1 MPHIN
6 RIRVNNVKYNF
17 GTQYY
22 DDFLMRFNGK
32 NTIYDLANGGGKS
45 VLMLLLFQNL
55 IPNCTLDDKQPIEKL
70 FRTSDGSKTIHSLIE
85 WNLSDIHV
93 KDNYKYMLTGFC
105 ARKAKESDSG
115 NRDNAS
121 IEYFNY
127 CIFYREYNDNDIKNL
142 PLKNGKERVT
152 YSGLKN
158 YLKELERKDLSLS
171 VKIFEKKSDY
181 QRFISDYGLY
191 ESEWEII
198 RGINKT
204 EGHVRTY
211 FETNYRNTRKVVE
224 DLLIEEIIQKSFMNK
239 YGNQEEDTMAQT
251 LLDIKDKLIELS
263 EKKAQIEN
271 FDRQQE
277 IIEAFVSRIS
287 SIKQMYF
294 GKENIESQ
302 VCKIYNTIR
311 MKEEKYNTDRDS
323 LVSRLEEVRASI
335 NDLARLCDTA
345 KVMKEK
351 AVIDQMNEKLED
363 ISKDADELKNV
374 LEAKKTELKFKES
387 GNDYLDYIHSKMEAD
402 SIREA
407 ISARKQD
414 SSAILIETEHFVTE
428 LFARNKVKLS
438 EIDENLAKE
447 EAAAEK
453 ENSVNEE
460 LTKKERELAGNQA
473 VLEFKYNNLKN
484 EYDEKSSRVAK
495 RMSDL
500 GVIVSS
506 TIQNDIK
513 NKQRELQSLQ
523 NKKSEILESV
533 NTEKENEK
541 KLLILMETGKLEL
554 DMLSSKEKELTKL
567 DKASRERRERF
578 EKISSV
584 YADKKIENMHMDVI
598 RQIAEK
604 EQKLKHKEE
613 ILKNLKNNI
622 SVPMSPNMKG
632 ICEYIERYHGDICV
646 HGAKYLSTKS
656 EEERETI
663 INRIPILPYSIVILK
678 NFERVI
684 EDTKLLDMND
694 GMVPDFIIDED
705 AIRQGKDIINNDN
718 IIVSMK
724 KREYIFNNRAMEA
737 ELSSIEEEIKEL
749 TRSLRHLY
757 EYEEVIREDYVFI
770 KNFTNT
776 SDIEDMSNIK
786 ESLKEMEI
794 KFEQSKEDY
803 NSCLSTINVLNES
816 LLECDRDIDRI
827 CADIAEMEIII
838 KENSECEILEK
849 ELTGTKAELENLIK
863 EHKNI
868 AARLEAAL
876 NQAKNRAAKIKGI
889 KEQRLKIEDDW
900 NNKYKIYYKEGHNV
914 KISGDYETVVSKLNG
929 LIDALRDENSDLA
942 DKEKLLK
949 SYEDS
954 MNKALENIRYRET
967 SEEELKKSYEANEL
981 LKSDNNILW
990 DIKSECRKINDE
1002 LENIYR
1008 EMDDLRSK
1016 RDKSEGGISQGINN
1030 IIEKYGV
1037 FDEEG
1042 IETDKIDEFIN
1053 TQKVA
1058 VKGIEEMEIRLA
1070 AELKEF
1076 DNFAGKQII
1085 LRDNLERILNSG
1097 NINISNYSGYV
1108 DEGVDLYAAT
1118 KEISEKYDLFTKQ
1131 LFEKKQEFDGN
1142 KRMLIT
1148 TLNTLN
1154 AAELANEIENNVVFP
1169 DSVEATTGLVTRLN
1183 DTNMCLE
1190 LEKERVSK
1198 GIEDME
1204 RIKDNF
1210 ENQCIQSC
1218 IKIKTELER
1227 LPKLSKI
1234 NMDGENI
1241 SIIDLRIPYVNEES
1255 YKERMSA
1262 YIDETANEAD
1272 ALKENEEKLKYIR
1285 SRLTWKKLFS
1295 VIVTDMNG
1303 IRLKLYKRER
1313 IAENSRYLPYEEAV
1327 GSTGQSQGIY
1337 IQFLVAVI
1345 NYISSVNS
1353 RGAEASGLKKVIFID
1368 NPFGAAKDVYIWEPI
1383 FKLLNTNNVQLVVPA
1398 RGATPAITGR
1408 FDVNYILGQKLID
1421 GRQQT
1426 VVVDYFSNVD
1436 SKTMEYTTLSYEQ
1449 TSMF

>member
-17 GTQYY
+17 GTQFY

-55 IPNCTLDDKQPIEKL
+55 IPNCTLDDKQPVEKL

-105 ARKAKESDSG
+105 ARKAKESDSE

-152 YSGLKN
+152 YNGLKN
-158 YLKELERKDLSLS
+158 YLRELERKDLSLS

-224 DLLIEEIIQKSFMNK
+224 DLLIEEIIQKSFMNR

-263 EKKAQIEN
+263 EKKSQIDN

-302 VCKIYNTIR
+302 VCKIYNTICL
-311 MKEEKYNTDRDS
+311 KEEKYNTDREG
-323 LVSRLEEVRASI
+323 LISRLEEVRNSI

-345 KVMKEK
+345 KVVKEK
-351 AVIDQMNEKLED
+351 AVIDKMNGKLEE
-363 ISKDADELKNV
+363 ISKDAEELKNA
-374 LEAKKTELKFKES
+374 LEAKKAELKFKES
-387 GNDYLDYIHSKMEAD
+387 GNDYLDYVHYKMEAD

-407 ISARKQD
+407 IKARKQD
-414 SSAILIETEHFVTE
+414 SSAILTEAEHFATE
-428 LFARNKVKLS
+428 IFERNKVKLS
-438 EIDENLAKE
+438 EIDENLKRE
-447 EAAAEK
+447 EEVAEK
-453 ENSVNEE
+453 ENLANEE
-460 LTKKERELAGNQA
+460 LSLKEREIAGNKA
-473 VLEFKYNNLKN
+473 VLEFKYSTLKD
-484 EYDEKSSRVAK
+484 EYDKKAGGLTE
-495 RMSDL
+495 RMSKA
-500 GVIVSS
+500 GVLISS

-513 NKQRELQSLQ
+513 NKQRELQSLK
-523 NKKSEILESV
+523 NKKSEILESI
-533 NTEKENEK
+533 NEEREKEK
-541 KLLILMETGKLEL
+541 KILVLMETRKLEL
-554 DMLSSKEKELTKL
+554 DMLSEKENKL
-567 DKASRERRERF
+567 AKQDKDIRDRREKF
-578 EKISSV
+578 EKISNV
-584 YADKKIENMHMDVI
+584 YADKKIEVMHMDVI
-598 RQIAEK
+598 KQISEL
-604 EQKLKHKEE
+604 ELELKKKEE
-613 ILKNLKNNI
+613 LLKNLKNNI
-622 SVPMSPNMKG
+622 SVPMSQNMKA
-632 ICEYIERYHGDICV
+632 ICEYIERYHGDICIS
-646 HGAKYLSTKS
+646 GAKYLSTKS
-656 EEERETI
+656 EEERENI
-663 INRIPILPYSIVILK
+663 INRVPILPYSIVITR

-694 GMVPDFIIDED
+694 GIVPDFILDED
-705 AIRQGKDIINNDN
+705 AIRQEKDIINNEN
-718 IIVSMK
+718 VIVSMK
-724 KREYIFNNRAMEA
+724 KREYLFSNKAMEA
-737 ELSSIEEEIKEL
+737 EKSSVEEQIKEL

-770 KNFTNT
+770 KNYSST
-776 SDIEDMSNIK
+776 SDMEISQDIRE
-786 ESLKEMEI
+786 ELKEMGNL
-794 KFEQSKEDY
+794 FEQSKEDY
-803 NSCLSTINVLNES
+803 KTCISTINILNNS
-816 LLECDRDIDRI
+816 LAECEEEIEKV
-827 CADIAEMEIII
+827 CSDIAEMEVMLN
-838 KENSECEILEK
+838 ENAECEKLEK
-849 ELTGTKAELENLIK
+849 ELTSTKSELEEAIK

-868 AARLEAAL
+868 SARLEAAL
-876 NQAKNRAAKIKGI
+876 NQAKIRTAKIQVI
-889 KEQRLKIEDDW
+889 REQKQQIEDDW
-900 NNKYKIYYKEGHNV
+900 NNKYKVYYKEGHNV
-914 KISGDYETVVSKLNG
+914 KISGDYETVISKLNG
-929 LIDALRDENSDLA
+929 LIDALKDENSDLA
-942 DKEKLLK
+942 DKEKLLR

-967 SEEELKKSYEANEL
+967 KEEELKKAYDDNEL
-981 LKSDNNILW
+981 SKSDGSILKNI
-990 DIKSECRKINDE
+990 KTECQKINDN

-1016 RDKSEGGISQGINN
+1016 RDKSEGGISQGIKN

-1037 FDEEG
+1037 FDEDG
-1042 IETDKIDEFIN
+1042 IDTDKIDEFIN
-1053 TQKVA
+1053 TKKVA
-1058 VKGIEEMEIRLA
+1058 AKGIEEMEVRLA
-1070 AELKEF
+1070 KELKDF
-1076 DNFAGKQII
+1076 DNFAGKQVI
-1085 LRDNLERILNSG
+1085 LKENLERIVNSG
-1097 NINISNYSGYV
+1097 NININNYSGYV
-1108 DEGVDLYAAT
+1108 DDSVDLYEAI
-1118 KEISEKYDLFTKQ
+1118 KEISEKYDVFTKQ
-1131 LFEKKQEFDGN
+1131 LYEKRQEFDAN
-1142 KRMLIT
+1142 KRMLMA
-1148 TLNTLN
+1148 TLNTLS
-1154 AAELANEIENNVVFP
+1154 ATELANEIENNVNFP
-1169 DSVEATTGLVTRLN
+1169 DSVEETTSLVTRLN

-1272 ALKENEEKLKYIR
+1272 SLAANEEKLKYIR

-1313 IAENSRYLPYEEAV
+1313 IAQNSRYLPYEEAV

-1383 FKLLNTNNVQLVVPA
+1383 FKLLKTNNVQLIVPA

-1408 FDVNYILGQKLID
+1408 FDVNYVLGQKLID
-1421 GRQQT
+1421 GKQQT

-1436 SKTMEYTTLSYEQ
+1436 SKTMEYTTLSFEQ